1 MAERSE
7 SEMARTIRDGCART
21 VWHASCVRGE
31 PVPVDGDQYSPSC
44 PRRERDCTHLP
55 DADGAVQLF
64 PPRDRGP
71 EQPKPHHKAPRREPP
86 HSDLPP
92 SITRHSS
99 SQSIRPRKG
108 HDARDDKEQ
117 GGPTVDCESEQEGEG
132 VRDREEV
139 GERGD
144 PCDG

>member
-1 MAERSE
+1 
-7 SEMARTIRDGCART
+7 MARFNSFRLATADLNNPNPITKHPA
-21 VWHASCVRGE
+21 ASHLT
-31 PVPVDGDQYSPSC
+31 PTFH
-44 PRRERDCTHLP
+44 PRSLAT
-55 DADGAVQLF
+55 
-64 PPRDRGP
+64 PP
-71 EQPKPHHKAPRREPP
+71 PP
-86 HSDLPP
+86 P
-92 SITRHSS
+92 RHSS